1 MSMSR
6 RWCFTLNNFVPDNED
21 TLKAIPHVYLV
32 YGKETGESGTPHLQG
47 FIIFK
52 SNKRL
57 AGLTKIIQA
66 HWSIARTDSVS
77 CSNYCKKDG
86 EFHESGELPSNG
98 GKRSDLESFK
108 DAIKEGTFD
117 RAMLLE
123 EHSDV
128 IAKYPRFVSEY
139 TRLHLPSPTIECHPF
154 CDWQARLNSIL
165 KLAPDDRSVVF
176 VVDPVG
182 NQGKSWFAKYFCS
195 LHPSAVY
202 MRPGK
207 HADMAFALPDQ
218 LRVLFLDCTR
228 KQVEYMPYTFME
240 ELKDG
245 LVMCSKYESCIK
257 KYAAVHVVCL
267 MNQMPDTTAL
277 SADRYNIIEI

>member
-1 MSMSR
+1 MSRSR
-6 RWCFTLNNFVPDNED
+6 RWCFTLNNWEPSHED
-21 TLKAIPHVYLV
+21 ILKAVPCTYLV
-32 YGKETGESGTPHLQG
+32 YGRETGESGTPHLQG
-47 FIIFK
+47 YIIFE
-52 SNKRL
+52 NVKRF
-57 AGLTKIIQA
+57 AAVSKIVQA
-66 HWSIARTDSVS
+66 HWTCARTDSLA

-86 EFHESGELPSNG
+86 DFHEQGVLPSNS
-98 GKRSDLESFK
+98 GKRNDLEEFK
-108 DAIKEGTFD
+108 AAIQGGTFD
-117 RAMLLE
+117 RATLLE

-139 TRLHLPSPTIECHPF
+139 TRLHLPSPKIVCHPLR
-154 CDWQARLNSIL
+154 DWQARLNVIL
-165 KLAPDDRSVVF
+165 NREPDDRSVVF

-182 NQGKSWFAKYFCS
+182 NQGKSWFAKYYCS

-207 HADMAFALPDQ
+207 HADMAFALPDV

-228 KQVEYMPYTFME
+228 KQVEYMPYTFLE

-267 MNQMPDTTAL
+267 MNQQPDSTAL